1 MNKALQIYLETIT
14 RKAARLGVH
23 RSTLYYWLRKPEV
36 ADRDLVEEDVRSL
49 LEMIGDNE
57 AKTVIRFLRWLH
69 SEGYSCVW
77 RDNDNY
83 GILIRDCPA
92 EVFRKWRKRKRDK

>member
-1 MNKALQIYLETIT
+1 MQIYLETIT

-36 ADRDLVEEDVRSL
+36 ADKGLVEEDVREL
-49 LEMIGDNE
+49 LEMLGDNE
-57 AKTVIRFLRWLH
+57 AKTVIRFLRWQAGA
-69 SEGYSCVW
+69 GYSCV
-77 RDNDNY
+77 RHDNDNY

-92 EVFRKWRKRKRDK
+92 EVFRRWRKWKRDR